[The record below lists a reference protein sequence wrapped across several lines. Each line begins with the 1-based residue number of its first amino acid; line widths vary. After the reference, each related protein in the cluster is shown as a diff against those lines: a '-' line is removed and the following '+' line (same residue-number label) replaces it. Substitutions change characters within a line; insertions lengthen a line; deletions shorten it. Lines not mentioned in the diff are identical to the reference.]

1 MQTDDLLAEK
11 YKKLLPLLDEKSLR
25 VVLAADA
32 ASFGRGGLS
41 RVASLSGVSRVT
53 LSKGVQDLSSGI
65 KQDSGTKTGIRRKG
79 GGRKK
84 AIDKDDSLKKVI
96 EEIVSPHTLGDPMK
110 PLLWTSKSL
119 RHIADEVI
127 QKGHKVSYRVVGEIL
142 KGANYSLQGNRKTDE
157 GGEHPDRDLQ
167 FEYINRL
174 AGHYLNNGDAVI
186 SVDCKKKELIGN
198 YKNAGREWHKKG
210 EPTEVKVYD
219 FIDKKAGKA
228 APYGVYDIGHNE
240 GWVSVGISSDT
251 ASFAVSAIRS
261 WWNAMGKEQFTTSR
275 KIMIT
280 ADSGGSNSSRSRLW
294 KKELQLFADETGME
308 IAVSHFPPGTSKWNK
323 IEHRLFAYIS
333 QNWREKPLT
342 SIQLI
347 VDLIASTTT
356 KTGLRVRAEKDEK
369 QYQKGVKVTNKEMQ
383 SLNIDKNAFH
393 GEWNYTIKPSIVNVI
408 S

>member
-294 KKELQLFADETGME
+294 KKELQLFADDTGME

>member
-1 MQTDDLLAEK
+1 
-11 YKKLLPLLDEKSLR
+11 LR

-356 KTGLRVRAEKDEK
+356 KTGLKVRAEKDEK

-408 S
+408 T

>member
-294 KKELQLFADETGME
+294 KKELQLFADDTGME

-356 KTGLRVRAEKDEK
+356 KTGLKVRAEKDEK

>member
-294 KKELQLFADETGME
+294 KKELQLFADDTGME

-356 KTGLRVRAEKDEK
+356 KTGLKVRAEKDEK

-408 S
+408 T